1 LHIYEVSNS
10 GPVIE
15 DFYRQILV
23 PSFPA
28 EELVSLDEV
37 KEIADGHDGSIWLA
51 EEADGTILAGA
62 IAEWDDSVRVLLL
75 GYLAVRPG
83 IRGGG
88 IGGPLYLTALDAWRQ
103 KFKPCLILA
112 EIEDPE
118 AHSGSED
125 HGDPAA
131 RLRFYTNRGSRI
143 LDIPYFQ
150 PALEPGAERV
160 HGLLLIAL
168 HVDPEF
174 AGPGGVDTVDATVVR
189 KYLENYQLQY
199 EGKVATDVEAMTMW
213 RALDRPEG
221 VRLR

>member
-1 LHIYEVSNS
+1 MRIYEASGS
-10 GPVIE
+10 GPVIK
-15 DFYRQILV
+15 DFYHQILV

-28 EELVSLDEV
+28 DELVSLDEV
-37 KEIADGHDGSIWLA
+37 HEIADGDDGSIWLA
-51 EEADGTILAGA
+51 EDADGTIVAGA

-88 IGGPLYLTALDAWRQ
+88 VGGSLYLTALDSWRQ
-103 KFKPCLILA
+103 RFKPCLILA
-112 EIEDPE
+112 EVEDPE
-118 AHSGSED
+118 VHSGSED

-131 RLRFYTNRGSRI
+131 RLRFYVDRGSRI

-150 PALEPGAERV
+150 PALVAGAERV
-160 HGLLLIAL
+160 TGLLLIAL

-174 AGPGGVDTVDATVVR
+174 AGSGGADTIDATVVR
-189 KYLENYQLQY
+189 KYLENYQTQY
-199 EGKVATDVEAMTMW
+199 EGTVATDDQAMIMW

-221 VRLR
+221 VPLR